1 MKIYKNID
9 ADISRQID
17 RNEFQ
22 DLAVRVLNL
31 NLSPTALNQK
41 YDEIDEDKNGM
52 LSMKEFIKY
61 FLGVLQEN
69 DNKSNDEYKKFGM
82 NPAMENENSIE
93 TALLMYES
101 ANSLKR

>member
-1 MKIYKNID
+1 
-9 ADISRQID
+9 
-17 RNEFQ
+17 
-22 DLAVRVLNL
+22 
-31 NLSPTALNQK
+31 
-41 YDEIDEDKNGM
+41 
-52 LSMKEFIKY
+52 MKEFIKY

-69 DNKSNDEYKKFGM
+69 DNKSHDEYNKFGM